1 MSRALSLIVCG
12 APLAERTPD
21 IAAAAVA
28 AGWEVSVTATEA
40 ALPWLDEAKIMDA
53 TGRQLHTQQRTP
65 DQPKPPRPAAVLVS
79 PATFNTVNKI
89 AVGIADN
96 PACSL
101 LCECLGAGIPIV
113 AVPMVNERLW
123 SHPAWPSSLAVL
135 QDAGVTF
142 IDIRTG
148 ATELQAV
155 PSGTGGDVVEAFDVS
170 WAVSAL
176 SSPA

>member
-79 PATFNTVNKI
+79 PATFNTVNKM
-89 AVGIADN
+89 ASGIADN

-101 LCECLGAGIPIV
+101 LCECVGAGIPIV

-123 SHPAWPSSLAVL
+123 SHPAWGSSLSLL
-135 QDAGVTF
+135 QTAGVTF
-142 IDIRTG
+142 LDICTG
-148 ATELQAV
+148 RPDLEAV
-155 PSGTGGDVVEAFDVS
+155 PSGTGAEVVERFDPS
-170 WAVSAL
+170 WPMSAL
-176 SSPA
+176 PSFG